1 MTGTAKPSNLSQPP
15 LISALLAEIAKQR
28 PHSNVNNAQFAAIV
42 EAANHVVFTFSC
54 DSGDS

>member
-1 MTGTAKPSNLSQPP
+1 MTGTANPPNLSQPS
-15 LISALLAEIAKQR
+15 LISTLLAEIAKQR

-42 EAANHVVFTFSC
+42 EAANHVVFAFSH